1 MRSVVL
7 ALILVWASASMV
19 QAGAWLRGKGSGFA
33 SSSVSTNQSRDI
45 STSVY
50 LEYGL
55 SETITLG
62 ADISYG
68 VDRVSFPEGSGI
80 LFLRFPLGP
89 TDRTHKWAAH
99 VGVGARYLTGEFL
112 PAAEL
117 GLSWGR
123 GIQIGQKYGWVNVD
137 TSFNEPQSPA
147 EQRIKLDGTVGLS
160 LTRRTKV
167 MFQMFNTLEN
177 GETFSKLAPSLL
189 FSPGKG
195 TTTLQLS
202 AEVPVAGG
210 GETAIKVGIWREF

>member
-7 ALILVWASASMV
+7 ALILVWASASVV
-19 QAGAWLRGKGSGFA
+19 QAGAWLRKKGSGFA
-33 SSSVSTNQSRDI
+33 SSSVSTDQSRDI

-80 LFLRFPLGP
+80 IFLRFPLGP
-89 TDRTHKWAAH
+89 TDGTHKWAVH

-112 PAAEL
+112 PAAEV

-147 EQRIKLDGTVGLS
+147 EQRIKLDGTVGLG
-160 LTRRTKV
+160 LTQRTKV
-167 MFQMFNTLEN
+167 MFQMFNTFEN